1 LTWQEYYQFD
11 ETATRRDGPTP
22 QTKIFKTKHGYSET
36 VKQLQGML
44 TRTHPQNRTAI
55 EEELNLAIQ
64 NQGPTVFDWL
74 IDMIRKHDKVHLT
87 LE

>member
-1 LTWQEYYQFD
+1 
-11 ETATRRDGPTP
+11 
-22 QTKIFKTKHGYSET
+22 
-36 VKQLQGML
+36 ML
-44 TRTHPQNRTAI
+44 TRTHPQNRAAI
-55 EEELNLAIQ
+55 KEELNLAIQ